1 MANIHYHL
9 LEIKLRFFYLTL
21 STLCTFFLFYSY
33 QLEIVYII
41 GKPFIELH
49 QTFIFLELTEA
60 FYTLLRISTIL
71 TIFLIIPFFFYHF
84 WSFFIPSFYKNERK
98 KINFFVVLV
107 LFLFICEIFLIYFFL
122 LPKICHFLI
131 SFEMASNLENSSF
144 YLEPVISVEFT
155 ARIESYV
162 KLIVKIS
169 SIIFLLF
176 QIPLCVCILYS
187 KKLIHVSNFYNNRQ
201 ILSLIAL
208 LLSAF
213 LVPPD
218 VLTQLIVAV
227 FFFIVFEFFI
237 FVGFF
242 FD

>member
-33 QLEIVYII
+33 QIEIVYII

-60 FYTLLRISTIL
+60 FYTLLKISTIF
-71 TIFLIIPFFFYHF
+71 TLIILIPFFFYHF
-84 WSFFIPSFYKNERK
+84 WGFFIPSFYQSERK
-98 KINFFVVLV
+98 KINFFLFF
-107 LFLFICEIFLIYFFL
+107 FLFFFVCEILLIYFYL
-122 LPKICHFLI
+122 LPKICHFLL
-131 SFEMASNLENSSF
+131 SFEMTSNMQNSSH
-144 YLEPVISVEFT
+144 YLMPLISVEFT

-162 KLIVKIS
+162 QLIIKIS
-169 SIIFLLF
+169 SILLLFF
-176 QIPLCVCILYS
+176 QIPLCIWILYS
-187 KKLIHVSNFYNNRQ
+187 KKLIHVSSFYNNRK
-201 ILSLIAL
+201 ILSLMAL
-208 LLSAF
+208 LISAF

-218 VLTQLIVAV
+218 ALSQLIVAM
-227 FFFIVFEFFI
+227 FFFLVFEFFI

-242 FD
+242 FE

>member
-9 LEIKLRFFYLTL
+9 LEIKSRFFYLIS

-33 QLEIVYII
+33 QIEIVYII

-60 FYTLLRISTIL
+60 FYTLLKISTIL
-71 TIFLIIPFFFYHF
+71 TIILIIPFFFYHF
-84 WSFFIPSFYKNERK
+84 WSFFIPSFYQSERK
-98 KINFFVVLV
+98 QINFFVVLF
-107 LFLFICEIFLIYFFL
+107 LFLFVCEILLIYFYL

-131 SFEMASNLENSSF
+131 SFEMASNLDNSGL
-144 YLEPVISVEFT
+144 YLVPLISVEFT

-162 KLIVKIS
+162 KLIIKIS
-169 SIIFLLF
+169 SILLLFF
-176 QIPLCVCILYS
+176 QIPLCICILYS
-187 KKLIHVSNFYNNRQ
+187 KRLIHVSSFYNNRK
-201 ILSLIAL
+201 ILSLMAL
-208 LLSAF
+208 LISAF

-218 VLTQLIVAV
+218 ALSQLIVAL
-227 FFFIVFEFFI
+227 FFFLVFEFFI

-242 FD
+242 FE